1 MGTLS
6 QATSLPGRRPGDA
19 ARARRAR
26 WRRHLRAHL
35 YVAPAVIPVVVLL
48 YLPFLWTAY
57 LSITRYDGL
66 TPPVRIGLTNYRE
79 FLHDPVL
86 ATSVRNTLL
95 WVVGT
100 VLLPVGLGLVVAVL
114 TYDLPRGTLWRL
126 PFLLPVAFSGVG
138 VGVVWTF
145 ILGHG
150 GAANSILQA
159 VHVPGGGTDFLSYAP
174 QNTVAMIVAY
184 TWQQL
189 GFNMLLFVVG
199 LQSIPRAPLEAARL
213 DGASGWTMFR
223 HMLWPLMRPIT
234 TVVLGL
240 ALVASLKSFDV
251 VWTMTQGG
259 PGRSSETLAVTIYR
273 DAFVA
278 NDYGYGST
286 VAVLLLAVTGV
297 ASLLYLRRQLRS
309 EDQ

>member
-138 VGVVWTF
+138 SGWCGPSSSAT
-145 ILGHG
+145 
-150 GAANSILQA
+150 
-159 VHVPGGGTDFLSYAP
+159 
-174 QNTVAMIVAY
+174 
-184 TWQQL
+184 
-189 GFNMLLFVVG
+189 
-199 LQSIPRAPLEAARL
+199 AARPT
-213 DGASGWTMFR
+213 ASC
-223 HMLWPLMRPIT
+223 RPCT
-234 TVVLGL
+234 SL
-240 ALVASLKSFDV
+240 AAAP
-251 VWTMTQGG
+251 T
-259 PGRSSETLAVTIYR
+259 SSRT
-273 DAFVA
+273 
-278 NDYGYGST
+278 
-286 VAVLLLAVTGV
+286 
-297 ASLLYLRRQLRS
+297 RRRTPS
-309 EDQ
+309 P